1 MRKQKFNA
9 GIITILFLLM
19 MVLSASAVQAA
30 STKYLLKDQKKSTSV
45 YADLTGDGKSEK
57 IGFFIKKDECGNNT
71 GLKVTVNGKTSFVKT
86 KFHYYEYEVKYIY
99 QSKNRQFIQVIAW
112 GDSGMRD
119 INAIYKYD
127 KKQKKLVC
135 VLDVSES
142 GVGAGT
148 LVDKVTSTSIRIPN
162 VCMPSLVGRVQWYY
176 TYKYVNGKF
185 KLVSSTPSVKSIF
198 GRKGAYDPGD
208 GYNKYFR
215 KNQFIANKNLTFY
228 TNTDMK
234 KPAFS
239 VKPGAVVTLSKVK
252 ITKNGMYMSFRYKSK
267 TGWMNARR
275 DSAFSFKG
283 VSSRMAGGFLG

>member
-1 MRKQKFNA
+1 MRKQKFNT

-30 STKYLLKDQKKSTSV
+30 TTKYLLKDQKKSASV

-57 IGFFIKKDECGNNT
+57 IGFFIQKDKSGNNN
-71 GLKVTVNGKTSFVKT
+71 GLRVAVNGKTSFVTK

-99 QSKNRQFIQVIAW
+99 QKKAQQFIQVIAW

-127 KKQKKLVC
+127 KKKKKLVC
-135 VLDVSES
+135 VLDVSKS

-176 TYKYVNGKF
+176 TYKYINGEF
-185 KLVSSTPSVKSIF
+185 KLASSTPSVKSIF
-198 GRKGAYDPGD
+198 GKNGAYDPGD

-215 KNQFIANKNLTFY
+215 KNQFIANKNLTLY

-234 KPAFS
+234 KEAFS
-239 VKPGAVVTLSKVK
+239 IKPGTVVTLSKVK
-252 ITKNGMYMSFRYKSK
+252 VTKNGMYVSFRYKSK
-267 TGWMNARR
+267 YGWLNARR
-275 DSAFSFKG
+275 NSAASFKG
-283 VSSRMAGGFLG
+283 VSQRMAGGFLG